1 MKRPCQHSER
11 NLFVKKIDKN
21 LFSYFTGQ
29 EYTSGST
36 THVTASSGPQ
46 AFLQPMPKKSY
57 IQEVYKRIY
66 HNLPYITKAKGTER
80 GLRALINCYGVPSDI
95 LTINIDGDVDREQN
109 VYLSPSEHIT
119 GSLDREYTITVDNP
133 GAGNRYYIDGV
144 LQETLTLLRGH
155 TYTFNQSD
163 STNSTHPIR
172 LSTTS
177 DGEHNSGDQ
186 YTNGW
191 SDNGGTLGT
200 DLKYTLLVSQ
210 TAPDTLYYY
219 CGNHPNMGGSIDI
232 EDKALTSL
240 DRVTVDITGSL
251 AEGDALLANKTIRRK
266 IYKRSPGRHTLE
278 VGFSPSD
285 NINTQIHLS
294 LIHISE
300 PTRLL
305 SIAVGGVGV

>member
-1 MKRPCQHSER
+1 MSSSNAATTTWFNDNVSSASNYDVSNFNALTNAIPAFIREDTSNNEALTFTYMLGQHFDNIWIYQRALSDKYDNDNRLNHGISRDLVGEA
-11 NLFVKKIDKN
+11 LKGFGVKLYSSNETLEN

-95 LTINIDGDVDREQN
+95 LTINIDADIDREQN

-155 TYTFNQSD
+155 TYTFDQSD
-163 STNSTHPIR
+163 SC
-172 LSTTS
+172 LL
-177 DGEHNSGDQ
+177 
-186 YTNGW
+186 YT
-191 SDNGGTLGT
+191 
-200 DLKYTLLVSQ
+200 
-210 TAPDTLYYY
+210 
-219 CGNHPNMGGSIDI
+219 
-232 EDKALTSL
+232 
-240 DRVTVDITGSL
+240 
-251 AEGDALLANKTIRRK
+251 
-266 IYKRSPGRHTLE
+266 
-278 VGFSPSD
+278 SPSPRD
-285 NINTQIHLS
+285 
-294 LIHISE
+294 
-300 PTRLL
+300 R
-305 SIAVGGVGV
+305 G